1 MPVDTLPIIIFG
13 LVIIIA
19 LLGVRIFNRF
29 VRSQQ
34 RTREA
39 WAGVDVQL
47 KRRANLIPNLVETV
61 KGYAAHERGLFE
73 EVTRTRSLLQQAG
86 GTSET
91 ARANH
96 MLTQALVRLL
106 AVAESYPELKASENF
121 MNLQTELFDVEEK
134 IAYAR
139 QFYNRNVA
147 EFNAQIKSV
156 PDVIIANLCGFQP
169 FEFFAAEP
177 EALDAVRVRLT

>member
-1 MPVDTLPIIIFG
+1 MPVETLPIIILG
-13 LVIIIA
+13 LLIIA

-73 EVTRTRSLLQQAG
+73 EVTQTRSLLQQAG
-86 GTSET
+86 GASET
-91 ARANH
+91 ASANH
-96 MLTQALVRLL
+96 RLTQALVRLL
-106 AVAESYPELKASENF
+106 AVAENYPELRASENF

-147 EFNAQIKSV
+147 EFNARIKSA
-156 PDVIIANLCGFQP
+156 PGIIIAKLCGFQP

-177 EALDAVRVRLT
+177 EALEAERVRFT

>member
-1 MPVDTLPIIIFG
+1 MPFDTLSIIILG
-13 LVIIIA
+13 LAITA

-73 EVTRTRSLLQQAG
+73 EVTRTRTLLKQAG
-86 GTSET
+86 GVSQT
-91 ARANH
+91 ANVNH
-96 MLTQALVRLL
+96 RLTQALVRLL
-106 AVAESYPELKASENF
+106 AVAENYPELKASENF

-147 EFNAQIKSV
+147 EFNARIKSA
-156 PDVIIANLCGFQP
+156 PGLIIARLCGFQP
-169 FEFFAAEP
+169 FEFFTP
-177 EALDAVRVRLT
+177 EEEIETERIRFT

>member
-1 MPVDTLPIIIFG
+1 MPIDTLTTIILG
-13 LVIIIA
+13 LIITA
-19 LLGVRIFNRF
+19 FLGVRLFNRF

-39 WAGVDVQL
+39 WAGIDVQL

-73 EVTRTRSLLQQAG
+73 EVTKTRNLLQQAG
-86 GTSET
+86 GVSAA

-96 MLTQALVRLL
+96 RLTQALVRLL
-106 AVAESYPELKASENF
+106 AVAENYPDLKASENF
-121 MNLQTELFDVEEK
+121 LNLQTDLFDVEEK
-134 IAYAR
+134 ITYAR

-147 EFNAQIKSV
+147 EFNARIKSA
-156 PDVIIANLCGFQP
+156 PGLIIAKLCGFQP
-169 FEFFAAEP
+169 FEFFTAE
-177 EALDAVRVRLT
+177 EEVDAEKVRFT

>member
-1 MPVDTLPIIIFG
+1 MPIDTLTTIIIG
-13 LVIIIA
+13 LVLTA
-19 LLGVRIFNRF
+19 LLGLRLFNRF

-73 EVTRTRSLLQQAG
+73 EVTRTRSLLQQAAG
-86 GTSET
+86 ASEA
-91 ARANH
+91 ARTNH
-96 MLTQALVRLL
+96 RHTQALGRLL
-106 AVAESYPELKASENF
+106 AVAENYPELKASENF
-121 MNLQTELFDVEEK
+121 LNLQTELFDVEEK

-147 EFNAQIKSV
+147 EFNARIKSA
-156 PDVIIANLCGFQP
+156 PGLIIARLCGFQP
-169 FEFFAAEP
+169 FEFFTAE
-177 EALDAVRVRLT
+177 EEMDAERVRFA

>member
-1 MPVDTLPIIIFG
+1 MPVDTLAIIILG
-13 LVIIIA
+13 LLIIA
-19 LLGVRIFNRF
+19 LLGVWLFNGF
-29 VRSQQ
+29 VHSRQ

-73 EVTRTRSLLQQAG
+73 EVTRTRNFLQQAG
-86 GTSET
+86 GASET

-96 MLTQALVRLL
+96 RLTQTLARLL
-106 AVAESYPELKASENF
+106 AVAENYPEIKASENF
-121 MNLQTELFDVEEK
+121 LNLQTELFDVEEK

-147 EFNAQIKSV
+147 EFNARIKSA
-156 PDVIIANLCGFQP
+156 PGIIIARLGGFQP
-169 FEFFAAEP
+169 FGFFAADE
-177 EALDAVRVRLT
+177 ELDAAKIRFT

>member
-1 MPVDTLPIIIFG
+1 MPVDTLFTIILG
-13 LVIIIA
+13 LVIIT
-19 LLGVRIFNRF
+19 LLGVRIFNLF

-61 KGYAAHERGLFE
+61 RGYAAHERGLFA
-73 EVTRTRSLLQQAG
+73 EVIRTRNLLQHAG
-86 GTSET
+86 GASET
-91 ARANH
+91 AIANH
-96 MLTQALVRLL
+96 RLTQALLRLL
-106 AVAESYPELKASENF
+106 VVAENYPELKASENF
-121 MNLQTELFDVEEK
+121 MNLQTDLFDVEEK

-147 EFNAQIKSV
+147 EFNARIKSA
-156 PDVIIANLCGFQP
+156 PGIIIAKLCGFQP
-169 FEFFAAEP
+169 FEFFAAE
-177 EALDAVRVRLT
+177 EEVDAERVRFT